1 MKITAHFPITITE
14 KLTECKEFYVK
25 YFDFSPVFETDWYIH
40 LVHPSGIQLAVMKP
54 NLTNQPEFLHPKYTG
69 EGIVY
74 SFEVADVAAEFKQL
88 EKTDIKILLPL
99 KDEEW
104 GQRHFIVQDPAG
116 VHVDIVEHL
125 NNDA

>member
-14 KLTECKEFYVK
+14 KLTECKEFYIE
-25 YFDFSPVFETDWYIH
+25 YFDFSVVFEADWYIH
-40 LVHPSGIQLAVMKP
+40 LVHPSGVQVAVMKP
-54 NLTNQPEFLHPKYTG
+54 NVSNQPAFLHTQYSG

-74 SFEVADVAAEFKQL
+74 SFEVADATAEFERLKQ
-88 EKTDIKILLPL
+88 TDIKIFLPL

-116 VHVDIVEHL
+116 VHVDVVEHL
-125 NNDA
+125 NPTA